1 MSEAIPIILCGK
13 SPQIATGVKN
23 SLMPEYDVIHI
34 ILTPSAGIT
43 EIPSILSGSDLDSND
58 NIGSQNYSKP
68 AQAVVTGA
76 GYDEEAVEKMRKA
89 CSAKGGSR
97 VPWLRPDTSIPT
109 PPLGP
114 KYGEAM
120 VRRVKGCLR
129 ELEEEGR
136 MEGDGVYFY

>member
-1 MSEAIPIILCGK
+1 MAAAIPIVLCGK
-13 SPQIATGVKN
+13 TPQIATAVKK
-23 SLMPEYDVIHI
+23 SLMPDYEVVHV
-34 ILTPSAGIT
+34 ILTPSAGIS
-43 EIPSILSGSDLDSND
+43 EIPSLLSGTPPSSPE
-58 NIGSQNYSKP
+58 NIGSQNYAKVP
-68 AQAVVTGA
+68 QAIVTGA
-76 GYDEEAVEKMRKA
+76 GYDEAAVERMRKA
-89 CSAKGGSR
+89 CNGSSN

-120 VRRVKGCLR
+120 VKRVKSCLR